1 MFRRVSNNMKEDSKS
16 SNKRP
21 RRLKFSD
28 FLGGGSG
35 LLEGAVEKRRCFKG
49 SGKANMNDKQSCGD
63 SY

>member
-21 RRLKFSD
+21 RRLKIFRL
-28 FLGGGSG
+28 FRGR
-35 LLEGAVEKRRCFKG
+35 EWIIRGAVEKRRCFKG